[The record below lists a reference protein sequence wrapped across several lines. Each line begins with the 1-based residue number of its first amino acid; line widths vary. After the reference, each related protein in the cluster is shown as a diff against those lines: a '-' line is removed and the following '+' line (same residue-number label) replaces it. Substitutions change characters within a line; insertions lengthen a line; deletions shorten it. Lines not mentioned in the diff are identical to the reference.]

1 MAEILR
7 GELGRIRLSSLL
19 QVVEGELLDASLRV
33 EGGSLKFRYG
43 QVVQAELGKLQRGL
57 AVLELFWFRGPFVLE
72 DWQGEGEVL
81 APTMTLV
88 MEGSRLLDEWSRLS
102 WAWLLPVE
110 GRECAGMDVLVPLL
124 DGRRSLE
131 EVVVA
136 AGLSRAMATDR
147 CCSWLESG
155 SLKQRSHPVGPS
167 LTTER
172 KASTVATAAALTPAV
187 AAAPAISSPPISA
200 ASYSDAIELGRR
212 LLREG
217 RLTDAEAAF
226 GLALQFSPQDPVARQ
241 NLRWVTQV
249 RARTLTNSMGK

>member
-19 QVVEGELLDASLRV
+19 QVVEGELLDASLSLA
-33 EGGSLKFRYG
+33 GGSVKFRYG
-43 QVVQAELGKLQRGL
+43 QVVKAELGALQRGL

-72 DWQGEGEVL
+72 EWQGEGEAL

-102 WAWLLPVE
+102 RCYLVPVE
-110 GRECAGMDVLVPLL
+110 GRECAGMNALVPLL
-124 DGRRSLE
+124 DGRRTLE
-131 EVVVA
+131 DIVA
-136 AGLSRAMATDR
+136 GAGLSKAMATDR
-147 CCSWLESG
+147 CCSWLEEG
-155 SLKQRSHPVGPS
+155 SLKQLSRPI
-167 LTTER
+167 
-172 KASTVATAAALTPAV
+172 AAAVTMDRSGGTLPAAV
-187 AAAPAISSPPISA
+187 AAPVAAATPAPAAPTVSA
-200 ASYSDAIELGRR
+200 KTYADAMDLGRR

-226 GLALQFSPQDPVARQ
+226 GIALQFSPQDPVARQ
-241 NLRWVTQV
+241 NLRWVAQV

>member
-19 QVVEGELLDASLRV
+19 QVVEGELLDASLSV
-33 EGGSLKFRYG
+33 AGGSRKFRDG
-43 QVVQAELGKLQRGL
+43 QVVKAEFGSLQRGL

-72 DWQGEGEVL
+72 DWQGEGEAL

-88 MEGSRLLDEWSRLS
+88 MEGSRLLDEWSRISRS
-102 WAWLLPVE
+102 WLVPVE
-110 GRECAGMDVLVPLL
+110 GRECAGMDALLPLL
-124 DGRRSLE
+124 DGRRTLE
-131 EVVVA
+131 EVVGS

-147 CCSWLESG
+147 CCSWLEEG
-155 SLKQRSHPVGPS
+155 SLKQLSRPVAPPITTGP
-167 LTTER
+167 
-172 KASTVATAAALTPAV
+172 AAPTPARLAP
-187 AAAPAISSPPISA
+187 AAAPAAPTVSA
-200 ASYSDAIELGRR
+200 ASYAEAMDMGRR

-217 RLTDAEAAF
+217 CLTDAEAAF
-226 GLALQFSPQDPVARQ
+226 NVALQFSPQDPVARQ

>member
-19 QVVEGELLDASLRV
+19 QVVEGELLDASLSLT
-33 EGGSLKFRYG
+33 GGSVKFRYG
-43 QVVQAELGKLQRGL
+43 QVVKAELGALQRGL

-72 DWQGEGEVL
+72 DWQGEGEPL

-102 WAWLLPVE
+102 RAYLVPVE
-110 GRECAGMDVLVPLL
+110 GRECAGMDALVPLL
-124 DGRRSLE
+124 DGRRTLE
-131 EVVVA
+131 EIVAA
-136 AGLSRAMATDR
+136 AGLSKAMATDR
-147 CCSWLESG
+147 CCSWLEEG
-155 SLKQRSHPVGPS
+155 ALKQLSRPVAPPI
-167 LTTER
+167 TTEPSPVVP
-172 KASTVATAAALTPAV
+172 APTAAAPKVV
-187 AAAPAISSPPISA
+187 AAPGPAAPAISA
-200 ASYSDAIELGRR
+200 ANYAEAMDAGRR

-226 GLALQFSPQDPVARQ
+226 GIALQFSPQDPVARQ
-241 NLRWVTQV
+241 NLRWVAQV